1 MLKKIISGG
10 QTGADRAALD
20 LAIKFNIPHGGW
32 IPLGRKTEAGPLPMH
47 YSLTEMKTS
56 DYPKRTRQNII
67 DSHGTVI
74 ISRGALSGGSKLTL
88 TFSKVVDKPNCY
100 LDLFRQDHFEAAMVL
115 QSFILENQIEVLN
128 VAGPRASS
136 DPNIYHDVKS
146 ILESVVYLFFL
157 ESCADKK
164 NQALLPSGPVS
175 KAFPKTLDEAV
186 SLVADDLDLRAKTH
200 LARLDKTGLGG
211 VYFGWLDYL
220 KERTG
225 LDRDNFDLISDL
237 RQGRDSLTFTVE
249 DGVMEILKL
258 LKARLDKSYA
268 LKVIK

>member
-20 LAIKFNIPHGGW
+20 LAIKFDIPHGGW

-47 YSLTEMKTS
+47 YSLSEMKSS

-74 ISRGALSGGSKLTL
+74 ISRGQLSGGSKLTL
-88 TFSKVVDKPNCY
+88 TFSKVVGKPNCY

-157 ESCADKK
+157 DSRADKQA
-164 NQALLPSGPVS
+164 QALLPSGPVTP
-175 KAFPKTLDEAV
+175 AFPKTGEEAV
-186 SLVADDLDLRAKTH
+186 CLLSKDLDLRAKTH
-200 LARLDKTGLGG
+200 LARLDRSGLAGI
-211 VYFGWLDYL
+211 YFGWLDYL

-225 LDRDNFDLISDL
+225 LDRDNFDLIADL
-237 RQGRDSLTFTVE
+237 RQGREPLTLTIE

-258 LKARLDKSYA
+258 LKISMDKAYN
-268 LKVIK
+268 LKVLK